1 MSVHNY
7 SIAKSLMLVYCNV
20 ISTSKDNFN
29 IQHNKVLCY
38 SSNVVCIVEAV
49 IVQSSDQVAPGA
61 FRLNP

>member
-1 MSVHNY
+1 M
-7 SIAKSLMLVYCNV
+7 VYEY
-20 ISTSKDNFN
+20 
-29 IQHNKVLCY
+29 KVLCY